1 MSQQKVLIVTY
12 FNELTKHKMENLF
25 LDPTLILIIAAFA
38 GFFMAFGIGAND
50 VANAMG
56 TSVGSKAITFKQA
69 IFIAAIFEF
78 LGAYLAGGEVTSTI
92 RKGIVDPNLYVDNTN
107 IFIIGMLSALLAAGT
122 WLFIASNKGWPVSTT
137 HSIVGAIVGFVI
149 ISMGFQAVSWAKVGT
164 IAASWVV
171 SPALAGTMSFFIF
184 LSAKKLILDRSDPEQ
199 AAITFIPF
207 YSFFTGFIIALV
219 TITKGLKHVIKDI
232 QNPKEELSDLMYW
245 FLITDQG
252 AFVSSAII
260 GIIVAATT
268 AVLLQVN
275 KEKIRTYGVE
285 SAFAVLMLITAS
297 AMAFA
302 HGSNDVANAIGPMSA
317 IISVTSEGAIGS
329 KAAVSPWVLLLG
341 GIGIVFGLA
350 MLGGRV
356 IKTVG
361 SKITTL
367 TPSLGFS
374 AEMAAASTVVAASY
388 LSLPISTTHTLVGAV
403 IGVGLAKGIS
413 HLDLN
418 SIGRIILSWIVTIP
432 AGATFTVLFYV
443 LLRFIFGV

>member
-1 MSQQKVLIVTY
+1 
-12 FNELTKHKMENLF
+12 MENMF
-25 LDPTLILIIAAFA
+25 LDPTLILLIAAFA

-78 LGAYLAGGEVTSTI
+78 MGAYLAGGEVTSTI
-92 RKGIVDPNLYVDNTN
+92 RKGIVDPDLYTGKEN
-107 IFIIGMLSALLAAGT
+107 IFVIGMLSALMAAGT
-122 WLFIASNKGWPVSTT
+122 WLLIASSKGWPVSTT
-137 HSIVGAIVGFVI
+137 HSIVGSIVGFVI
-149 ISMGFQAVSWAKVGT
+149 ISMGFEAVSWGKVGT

-171 SPALAGTMSFFIF
+171 SPAVSGTMAFFLF
-184 LSAKKLILDRSDPEQ
+184 LSAKKFILDRRDPAQ
-199 AAITFIPF
+199 AAVSLIPI
-207 YSFFTGFIIALV
+207 YSFFVAVIIGLV
-219 TITKGLKHVIKDI
+219 TARKGLKHVGL
-232 QNPKEELSDLMYW
+232 PL
-245 FLITDQG
+245 TDNEVVMVTLG
-252 AFVSSAII
+252 LGIVVAII
-260 GIIVAATT
+260 TSI
-268 AVLLQVN
+268 LLNIN
-275 KEKIRTYGVE
+275 KEKIKEYGVE
-285 SAFAVLMLITAS
+285 SAFAILMIVTAS

-317 IISVTSEGAIGS
+317 IISVTTEGAIGAKS
-329 KAAVSPWVLLLG
+329 AVNPWVLMIG
-341 GIGIVFGLA
+341 GVGIVFGLA

-374 AEMAAASTVVAASY
+374 AEMAAATTVVAATY
-388 LSLPISTTHTLVGAV
+388 LGFPISTTHTLVGAV

-418 SIGRIILSWIVTIP
+418 SIGRIVLSWVVTIP
-432 AGATFTVLFYV
+432 AGATITVLFYV
-443 LLRFIFGV
+443 LLRFLTGV